1 MKTVSEIRHKNFLL
15 LFEMFKQ
22 EVWSSWPDEP
32 ERGMLRKMSKAYG
45 LSERWLSH
53 VKVGRKTVGHNTA
66 RKLEDLFGL
75 SVGWMDQEHYG
86 DAPRSKAEDKF
97 IASALMLYRMA
108 PAAAQKEMLSMMRE
122 LLTDNQPDERP
133 AKKAASKAAKKRP
146 RKAA

>member
-1 MKTVSEIRHKNFLL
+1 MKTVSEIRHQNFLL
-15 LFEMFKQ
+15 LFEMFKKQ
-22 EVWSSWPDEP
+22 VWASWPDEP

-75 SVGWMDQEHYG
+75 SVGWMDQEHYS
-86 DAPRSKAEDKF
+86 DKPRSKAEDAF
-97 IASALMLYRMA
+97 LASALMLYRMA
-108 PAAAQKEMLSMMRE
+108 PAKAQKEMLTFMRE
-122 LLTDNQPDERP
+122 QLTDSDHERP
-133 AKKAASKAAKKRP
+133 APKTASKAAKKRP

>member
-1 MKTVSEIRHKNFLL
+1 MKTVSEIRHTNFLL
-15 LFEMFKQ
+15 LFEMFKRQ
-22 EVWSSWPDEP
+22 VWASWPDEP
-32 ERGMLRKMSKAYG
+32 ERGMLRKMSKTYG

-86 DAPRSKAEDKF
+86 DAPRSKAEDQF

-108 PAAAQKEMLSMMRE
+108 PAAAQKEMASLMRE
-122 LLTDNQPDERP
+122 RLTDQTNERP
-133 AKKAASKAAKKRP
+133 TKKAPSATAKKRA
-146 RKAA
+146 RATA

>member
-1 MKTVSEIRHKNFLL
+1 MKTVSEIRHANFLL
-15 LFEMFKQ
+15 LFEMFKHQ
-22 EVWSSWPDEP
+22 VWATWPDEP
-32 ERGMLRKMSKAYG
+32 ERGMLRKMSKAHG

-66 RKLEDLFGL
+66 RKLEELFGL
-75 SVGWMDQEHYG
+75 SVGWMDRDHSG

-122 LLTDNQPDERP
+122 RLTDNPDERP
-133 AKKAASKAAKKRP
+133 VKKAASKAAKKRP